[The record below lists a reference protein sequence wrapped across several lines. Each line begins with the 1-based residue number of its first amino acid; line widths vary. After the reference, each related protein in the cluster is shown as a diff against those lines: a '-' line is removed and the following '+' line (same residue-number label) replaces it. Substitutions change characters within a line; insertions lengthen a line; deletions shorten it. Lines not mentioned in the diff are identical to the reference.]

1 MTHLT
6 SLFFTLVLI
15 FFGFFLPVRFSWLF
29 SCLMLYNPCRD
40 RGNFKT
46 NSWKVAEPS
55 YQGVVHW
62 LHLCAQ
68 EVAISFQTVCSW
80 VGIIWGSCLWLNLKT
95 CRNTHHDKQNQR
107 KFEIR
112 TFLLVVQLK
121 IWFSTRKHS
130 PFLSPLWTFSL
141 RSVSSWEC
149 VIVSNNWKLRK
160 RYFVNVST

>member
-1 MTHLT
+1 MTHLPC
-6 SLFFTLVLI
+6 LFFTLVLI
-15 FFGFFLPVRFSWLF
+15 FSFSDSVSVF
-29 SCLMLYNPCRD
+29 CLMLYNPCRD
-40 RGNFKT
+40 RGTDFNWT

-62 LHLCAQ
+62 LHLCTQ

-121 IWFSTRKHS
+121 TWLSTRKHS
-130 PFLSPLWTFSL
+130 PFPCPLWTFSL
-141 RSVSSWEC
+141 RSVSSWES